1 MIDIFRRKNCNE
13 SEAENAALAFEN
25 EALKKQIQELLTLDE
40 TGVFA
45 ELDQLLKI
53 ILNKAL
59 IICDASASFFSLM
72 GEDPTKLNIRVNN
85 SVTLE
90 ELETLAKKFTMEYI
104 KWTETEA
111 EVIEIDNFVLLPL
124 VRRHRMIGL
133 IGLKIDKSSVN
144 NLHDLLPLLA
154 SKSAASL
161 ESAMLY
167 DKMFQRLLVL
177 SNVFILGKEIVSNIE
192 LKSLVDKFLSIA
204 SDGTGSEVAG
214 LFLVKGRTDLP
225 YFTRLQKNNC
235 NLDFAPNTLDGYTE
249 LIQAV
254 RSERKL
260 RMENNL
266 ENTEFAE
273 FEVDKVPGTK
283 LRNTLAMPLKTPD
296 KLLGIIQVA
305 NKLNQGKYSSE
316 DIDLLNILSSQLA
329 FVIQNADLFSN
340 LQKAYIDT
348 LSALTGAIDA
358 KDSYTRG
365 HSERVTELSIK
376 LAEECNVPSSEI
388 ENIKLGG
395 LLHDI
400 GKIGIPEAVLNKP
413 GRLNDEEFN
422 IIKSHPDLGLH
433 ILGKVEFL
441 EHIVPIIRHH
451 HERYDGKGYP
461 GGLKGDNIPLLAR
474 IVSVVDTFDAMTTN
488 RPYRKA
494 LTIEESL
501 VEIDRCSGSQFD
513 PDIAAKFIKMVRRD
527 GIHFDFGDMSLPQ
540 TYETIQA
547 KAKGN

>member
-25 EALKKQIQELLTLDE
+25 ETLKKQIQELLTLDE

-90 ELETLAKKFTMEYI
+90 ELDTLAKKFTLEYI

-204 SDGTGSEVAG
+204 SDGTGSEVAS

>member
-1 MIDIFRRKNCNE
+1 
-13 SEAENAALAFEN
+13 
-25 EALKKQIQELLTLDE
+25 
-40 TGVFA
+40 
-45 ELDQLLKI
+45 
-53 ILNKAL
+53 
-59 IICDASASFFSLM
+59 
-72 GEDPTKLNIRVNN
+72 
-85 SVTLE
+85 
-90 ELETLAKKFTMEYI
+90 
-104 KWTETEA
+104 
-111 EVIEIDNFVLLPL
+111 
-124 VRRHRMIGL
+124 
-133 IGLKIDKSSVN
+133 
-144 NLHDLLPLLA
+144 
-154 SKSAASL
+154 
-161 ESAMLY
+161 
-167 DKMFQRLLVL
+167 L

-204 SDGTGSEVAG
+204 SDGTGSEVAS

-365 HSERVTELSIK
+365 HSERVAELSIK

-461 GGLKGDNIPLLAR
+461 GGLKGENIPLLAR

>member
-90 ELETLAKKFTMEYI
+90 ELDTLAKKFTLEYI

>member
-13 SEAENAALAFEN
+13 SDAENAALALEN

-90 ELETLAKKFTMEYI
+90 ELDTLAKKFTLEYI

-249 LIQAV
+249 FIQAV

>member
-13 SEAENAALAFEN
+13 SEAENAALALEN

-90 ELETLAKKFTMEYI
+90 ELDTLAKKFTLEYI

>member
-13 SEAENAALAFEN
+13 SETEKAALAFEN

-90 ELETLAKKFTMEYI
+90 ELDTLAKKFRLEYI

>member
-25 EALKKQIQELLTLDE
+25 KALKKQIQELLTLDE

-90 ELETLAKKFTMEYI
+90 ELDTLAKKFTLEYI

-204 SDGTGSEVAG
+204 SDGTGSEVAS

-461 GGLKGDNIPLLAR
+461 GGLKGENIPLLAR

>member
-13 SEAENAALAFEN
+13 SEAENAALALEN

-72 GEDPTKLNIRVNN
+72 GEYPTKLNIRVNN

-90 ELETLAKKFTMEYI
+90 ELDTLAKKFTLEYI

>member
-53 ILNKAL
+53 ILKKAL
-59 IICDASASFFSLM
+59 VICDASASFFSLM

-90 ELETLAKKFTMEYI
+90 ELETLAKKFTLEYI

-305 NKLNQGKYSSE
+305 NKLNQGNYSSE

>member
-13 SEAENAALAFEN
+13 SEAENAVLALEN
-25 EALKKQIQELLTLDE
+25 EVLKKQIQELLTLDE

-53 ILNKAL
+53 ILKKAL
-59 IICDASASFFSLM
+59 VICDASASFFSLM

-90 ELETLAKKFTMEYI
+90 ELETLAKKFTLEYI

>member
-13 SEAENAALAFEN
+13 SEAENAALALEN
-25 EALKKQIQELLTLDE
+25 EVLKKQIQELLTLDE

-53 ILNKAL
+53 ILKKAL
-59 IICDASASFFSLM
+59 VICDASASFFSLM

-90 ELETLAKKFTMEYI
+90 ELETLAKKFTLEYI

-204 SDGTGSEVAG
+204 SDGTGSEVAS

-461 GGLKGDNIPLLAR
+461 GGLKGENIPLLAR